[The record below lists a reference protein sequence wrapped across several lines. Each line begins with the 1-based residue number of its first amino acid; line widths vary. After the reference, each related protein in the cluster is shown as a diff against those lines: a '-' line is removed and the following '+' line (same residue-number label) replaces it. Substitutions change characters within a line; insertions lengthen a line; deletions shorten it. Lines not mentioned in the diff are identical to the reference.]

1 MITKQ
6 ILVLV
11 LGIAI
16 ATPLIIFLTP
26 KDDEYDVVLLD
37 GEHFKATHINW
48 YSSGHVDITREN
60 GERLLVPECRVKKIK
75 VIEDEEH

>member
-1 MITKQ
+1 MIKKQ

-16 ATPLIIFLTP
+16 ATPIIIFLTP
-26 KDDEYDVVLLD
+26 KDEYDVVLMD
-37 GEHFKATHINW
+37 GEHFKAIHVNW

-60 GERLLVPECRVKKIK
+60 GERLLVPECRVKTIK
-75 VIEDEEH
+75 VIEDEKH